1 MNLLISISYT
11 FFIMLIIVLFAA
23 LTFQMFVFI
32 VNAIDVLTTLNVT
45 QTQITLM
52 KASGLLYLKMWLVW
66 ISIVLFSLLYFWA
79 IESLFDKERS

>member
-1 MNLLISISYT
+1 MNLLIRISYT

-52 KASGLLYLKMWLVW
+52 KSSGLLYLKMWIVW
-66 ISIVLFSLLYFWA
+66 ISILLFSWLYFWA

>member
-1 MNLLISISYT
+1 MNLLIRISYT

-52 KASGLLYLKMWLVW
+52 KSSGLLYLKMWIVW
-66 ISIVLFSLLYFWA
+66 ISILLFSWLYFWA
-79 IESLFDKERS
+79 IESLFNKERS